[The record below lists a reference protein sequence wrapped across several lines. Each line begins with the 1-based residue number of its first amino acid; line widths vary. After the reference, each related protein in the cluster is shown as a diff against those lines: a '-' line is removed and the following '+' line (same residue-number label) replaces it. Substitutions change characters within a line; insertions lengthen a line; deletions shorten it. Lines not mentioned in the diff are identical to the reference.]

1 MYDPQKTVDFYRH
14 FSTLFDGL
22 RFDDEFGKIIND
34 FLIDGE
40 TVISAYKSV
49 RDGVVFTN
57 KRIIAINVQGITGK
71 KQDYTSI
78 PYSKISTFSLETA
91 GVFDLDTELELYMS
105 GVGKVKFQFTQSTD
119 VKEICRAISTYTLA

>member
-1 MYDPQKTVDFYRH
+1 MIDFNSQGFFARLKKV
-14 FSTLFDGL
+14 SDN
-22 RFDDEFGKIIND
+22 EFGKIIAD
-34 FLIDGE
+34 FLIEGE
-40 TVISAYKSV
+40 TIIGAYKSV

-91 GVFDLDTELELYMS
+91 GVFDLDSELELYMS
-105 GVGKVKFQFTQSTD
+105 GVGKVKFQFTGSTD
-119 VKEICRAISTYTLA
+119 VKAICKAISQYTLS

>member
-1 MYDPQKTVDFYRH
+1 MIDFNSNGFFAR
-14 FSTLFDGL
+14 LKPVGA
-22 RFDDEFGKIIND
+22 DEFGKIIND

-57 KRIIAINVQGITGK
+57 KRIIAINIQGMTEK

-91 GVFDLDTELELYMS
+91 GVGLLDLDSELELYMS
-105 GVGKVKFQFTQSTD
+105 GVGKVKFQFTKSTN
-119 VKEICRAISTYTLA
+119 VKEICKAISTYTLA

>member
-1 MYDPQKTVDFYRH
+1 MIDFNSNGFFARLKKV
-14 FSTLFDGL
+14 SLS
-22 RFDDEFGKIIND
+22 EFNRIINE

-40 TVISAYKSV
+40 NVIGAYKSV

-91 GVFDLDTELELYMS
+91 GLFDLDSELEIYIS
-105 GVGKVKFQFTQSTD
+105 GVGKVKFEFTGSTD
-119 VKEICRAISTYTLA
+119 VKDICKSISKYALT

>member
-1 MYDPQKTVDFYRH
+1 MIDFNSQGFFARLKKVND
-14 FSTLFDGL
+14 S
-22 RFDDEFGKIIND
+22 EFGKIISD

-40 TVISAYKSV
+40 TVIGAYKSV

-91 GVFDLDTELELYMS
+91 GVLDLDSELELYMS
-105 GVGKVKFQFTQSTD
+105 GVGKVKFQFTGNTD
-119 VKEICRAISTYTLA
+119 IKPICRAISQYTLA

>member
-1 MYDPQKTVDFYRH
+1 MIDFNSNGFFAR
-14 FSTLFDGL
+14 L
-22 RFDDEFGKIIND
+22 RPVGVDEFGKIIND

-57 KRIIAINVQGITGK
+57 KRIIAINAQGITGK

>member
-1 MYDPQKTVDFYRH
+1 MIDFNSQGFFAR
-14 FSTLFDGL
+14 LKKVNDN
-22 RFDDEFGKIIND
+22 EFGKIIND

-40 TVISAYKSV
+40 DVIGAYKSV

-57 KRIIAINVQGITGK
+57 KRIIAVNVQGITGK

-91 GVFDLDTELELYMS
+91 GVFDLDSELELYMS
-105 GVGKVKFQFTQSTD
+105 GVGKVKFQFTGSTD
-119 VKEICRAISTYTLA
+119 VKQICKAISTYTLA

>member
-1 MYDPQKTVDFYRH
+1 MIDFN
-14 FSTLFDGL
+14 SDGFFARL
-22 RFDDEFGKIIND
+22 KKVENDSFGKNIND
-34 FLIDGE
+34 LLIEGE
-40 TVISAYKSV
+40 EVIGAYKSV

-57 KRIIAINVQGITGK
+57 KRIIAINIQGLTGK

-91 GVFDLDTELELYMS
+91 GFFDLDTELEVYMS

-119 VKEICRAISTYTLA
+119 VKEISRAISKFTLA